1 MMVCVFRGPPKRTHQ
16 TNSHQARAA
25 EVLSLQKFSL
35 EKHVGLAGKSAA
47 VLTANSAVHPG
58 LLGNYR
64 VHRYEFG
71 GSSNGQIISGAY

>member
-1 MMVCVFRGPPKRTHQ
+1 MCSVDLQKELTRLVRIKLEP
-16 TNSHQARAA
+16 
-25 EVLSLQKFSL
+25 QKFSL
-35 EKHVGLAGKSAA
+35 EKHARLAGKSAA

-58 LLGNYR
+58 LLGDYR